1 MISFTQ
7 YLEEKNYPVPSAYK
21 EWILASGGY
30 LPISPSILQKFE
42 KDITVYHI
50 TDINGMSNVIKHQN
64 GRKDLATFSRGSGSL
79 SKGIHTKGEVL
90 FTLKGKTS
98 FASDVD
104 ASTILDRNGIRWLS
118 NFWKADIRN
127 DAFTNKMLKA
137 IESRYTIPPNAN
149 PRFLDPIWQRVNKMV
164 TAMSGKEKSE
174 FVKFYIDE
182 TKKLLTDST
191 MKAIMDE
198 IEKLNVEQGLDANH
212 NEILLHNYKV
222 IDIKIIKSSDPS
234 KYETLK
240 KNAESA
246 GINISKYKTIDQQDL
261 AKLSINN

>member
-1 MISFTQ
+1 MLKFKDYIN
-7 YLEEKNYPVPSAYK
+7 EAKYPVPTAYK

-30 LPISPSILQKFE
+30 LPISPSILQDFE
-42 KDITVYHI
+42 KDITTYHI
-50 TDINGMSNVIKHQN
+50 TDIDGMSNVIKHQN

-118 NFWKADIRN
+118 NFWKAKVRN
-127 DAFTNKMLKA
+127 ELFTDKMLKA
-137 IESRYTIPPNAN
+137 IDSHYTIPPNKD
-149 PRFLDPIWQRVNKMV
+149 PKYLSPIWQRVNSMV
-164 TAMSGKEKSE
+164 AGMSGKEKSE

-182 TKKLLTDST
+182 TKKLLTPST
-191 MKAIMDE
+191 MKAIMAE
-198 IEKLNVEQGLDANH
+198 IEEQNIEKGVNANH

-222 IDIKIIKSSDPS
+222 IDTKIIQSSDPA
-234 KYETLK
+234 KFEKLK
-240 KNAESA
+240 INAEKA
-246 GINISKYKTIDQQDL
+246 GINISKYKTISQDEL
-261 AKLSINN
+261 SKLII

>member
-7 YLEEKNYPVPSAYK
+7 YLEEKNYPVPTAYK
-21 EWILASGGY
+21 EWVLASDGY

-50 TDINGMSNVIKHQN
+50 TDIKGMQNVIKHQH
-64 GRKDLATFSRGSGSL
+64 GRKDLATFTRSSGSL
-79 SKGIHTKGEVL
+79 SKGIYTKGEVL
-90 FTLKGKTS
+90 FTLEGKTS
-98 FASDVD
+98 FASEVD
-104 ASTILDRNGIRWLS
+104 ASTFLDRNGIRWLS
-118 NFWKADIRN
+118 NFWDADIRN
-127 DAFTNKMLKA
+127 DLFTNKMLKA
-137 IESRYTIPPNAN
+137 IESKYDVPLNKN
-149 PRFLDPIWQRVNKMV
+149 PKFLAPIWHRISRMV
-164 TAMSGKEKSE
+164 SDMSGKEKSE

-240 KNAESA
+240 KNAERA
-246 GINISKYKTIDQQDL
+246 GINISKYKTIDQHDL